1 MKLQNSH
8 KQKILE
14 AIKDEISITIKELK
28 IRVTEVVPVIWGQET
43 K

>member
-14 AIKDEISITIKELK
+14 AIKDEISITIKGLK

-43 K
+43 